1 MAMHADYPVRVEGRL
16 DADVSRWMWLVK
28 WFLAIPHYISLVFLF
43 AAYSLLSVVAFFAI
57 LFTGRYPRRIFNFNV
72 GVLRWAWR
80 VSYYAYGAL
89 GTDRYPPFTLRSVD
103 DYPAKLEIAYPEHL
117 SRGLVLFKWWL
128 LAIPHYLIV
137 GFFVGG
143 TWFAWTSDDWQGTG
157 PGLIGVITL
166 IAGAVLLVTG
176 TYPKPLFDLVLGL
189 NRWVLRV
196 AAYAGLMTDRYP
208 PFRLDMGGADG
219 AGTLDVSSDA
229 VPDPTAIKGWGA
241 GSVIALIAGVLLSF
255 AAVGVGAAGGVG
267 LWADETQRDA
277 AGFVTTDQETISTT
291 AHALVAESMD
301 IEVDGAESFFPNE
314 FLGDARI
321 RVTSLAQEAP
331 IFIGIAET
339 DAALDYLRGTSYAL
353 TDDFQ
358 GQAERTHRG
367 GAPTMLPDEAGIW
380 AASSQ
385 GPGTQTLTWEVE
397 SGDWT
402 VVTMNADA
410 SERVA
415 VRADAGLELPA
426 LTGISVGLIVAGAV
440 LLLIAGGLVIAATAA
455 ANRKVS

>member
-1 MAMHADYPVRVEGRL
+1 MAMQAEYPVKVEGHL
-16 DADVSRWMWLVK
+16 DADMSRWMWLVK

-43 AAYSLLSVVAFFAI
+43 TAYALLSVVAFFAI
-57 LFTGRYPRRIFNFNV
+57 LFTGRYPRGIFNFNV

-89 GTDRYPPFTLRSVD
+89 GTDRYPPFTLRAV

-117 SRGLVLFKWWL
+117 SRGLVLVKWWL

-143 TWFAWTSDDWQGTG
+143 TWFAWSSDDWQIGG
-157 PGLIGVITL
+157 PGLIGVITF
-166 IAGAVLLVTG
+166 IAGAALLITG

-196 AAYAGLMTDRYP
+196 AAYTGLMTDEYP
-208 PFRLDMGGADG
+208 PFRLDMGSAEAG
-219 AGTLDVSSDA
+219 GTLDVSSDA
-229 VPDPTAIKGWGA
+229 TAPSATKGWGA

-255 AAVGVGAAGGVG
+255 AAVGVGAAGGIG
-267 LWADETQRDA
+267 LWADETQRDS
-277 AGFVTTDQETISTT
+277 AGFVTMDEERISTA

-301 IEVDGAESFFPNE
+301 IEVDGAESYFPSR
-314 FLGDARI
+314 FLGEARI
-321 RVTSLAQEAP
+321 RVTSLEQEAP
-331 IFIGIAET
+331 VFIGIAET
-339 DAALDYLRGTSYAL
+339 EAALAYLRDTSYAV

-358 GQAERTHRG
+358 GQVERTHRG
-367 GAPTMLPDEAGIW
+367 GAPSVLPGEAGIW
-380 AASSQ
+380 ITSSE
-385 GPGTQTLTWEVE
+385 GPGTQSLRWEVE
-397 SGDWT
+397 EGDWT
-402 VVTMNADA
+402 VVAMNADG

-415 VRADAGLELPA
+415 LIADAGLEIPA

-440 LLLIAGGLVIAATAA
+440 LLLIAAGLVVAATAA
-455 ANRKVS
+455 ANRKAA